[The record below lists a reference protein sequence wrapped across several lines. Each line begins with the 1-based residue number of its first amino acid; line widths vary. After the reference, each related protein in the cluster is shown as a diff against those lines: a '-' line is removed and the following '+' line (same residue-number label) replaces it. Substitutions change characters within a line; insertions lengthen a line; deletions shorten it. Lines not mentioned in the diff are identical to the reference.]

1 MSLRKAVLYNCKY
14 FSEYCIQELWFDLLY
29 FLIGQIVLTKILQ
42 FINESQNVKL
52 GELYKGLFPQ

>member
-14 FSEYCIQELWFDLLY
+14 FSEYYIQELWFDLVY

-52 GELYKGLFPQ
+52 GKLYKGLFPQ

>member
-1 MSLRKAVLYNCKY
+1 MSLRKAVLYKCKY
-14 FSEYCIQELWFDLLY
+14 FSEYYIQELWFDLVY